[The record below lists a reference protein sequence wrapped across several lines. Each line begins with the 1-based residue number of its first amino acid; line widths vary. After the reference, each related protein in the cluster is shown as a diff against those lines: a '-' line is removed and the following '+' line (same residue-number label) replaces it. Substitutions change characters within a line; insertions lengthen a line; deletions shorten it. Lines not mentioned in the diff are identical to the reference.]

1 MFNTLSVLSE
11 NMITTIIST
20 VAIIVGALVG
30 GVCSWVITKK
40 QMIRSEK
47 VQSKMVEEN
56 RKYEE
61 KHRIRRVCRNAAL
74 IRLDICNA
82 IFQSIRSLKTFNCDE
97 GVTAFPVPLN
107 SNYSLVV
114 SSLEGKFDL
123 KEMSYIYQ
131 LYGIIEKTNC
141 DIKNLNC
148 ASHENHVI
156 IKLDYELLLKKIYGE
171 KYLKILEYE
180 MDKISYEQLY
190 ENDYIKEGYKHV
202 LKKLDEVCDSCIR
215 GMDCYEGESIH

>member
-1 MFNTLSVLSE
+1 MLNILSVLSE

-20 VAIIVGALVG
+20 AAIIAGALLG
-30 GVCSWVITKK
+30 GICSWVITKK

-47 VQSKMVEEN
+47 VQSKLVEEN
-56 RKYEE
+56 RKYDE

-74 IRLDICNA
+74 IRLDVCNA
-82 IFQSIRSLKTFNCDE
+82 IFQSIRSLKTYNCD
-97 GVTAFPVPLN
+97 GRITAFPVPLN

-114 SSLEGKFDL
+114 SSLEGRFDL

-131 LYGIIEKTNC
+131 LYGIIEKINC

-148 ASHENHVI
+148 ASYENHGI

-171 KYLKILEYE
+171 RYLKVLEYE
-180 MDKISYEQLY
+180 VDKIPYEQLY

-202 LKKLDEVCDSCIR
+202 LKKLDEVCDSCLR
-215 GMDCYEGESIH
+215 GIDYYEEESIH

>member
-1 MFNTLSVLSE
+1 MFKILSALSE

-20 VAIIVGALVG
+20 AAIIVGALLG
-30 GVCSWVITKK
+30 GICSWIITKK

-47 VQSKMVEEN
+47 VQSKMIKEN

-61 KHRIRRVCRNAAL
+61 KYIVKKICKNAAL

-82 IFQSIRSLKTFNCDE
+82 VFQSIRSLKTFNCDE
-97 GVTAFPVPLN
+97 EVTTFPVPLN
-107 SNYSLVV
+107 TNYSLVV

-131 LYGIIEKTNC
+131 LYGIIEKTNS

-148 ASHENHVI
+148 ASHENHGI
-156 IKLDYELLLKKIYGE
+156 IKLDYELLLRKIYGE
-171 KYLKILEYE
+171 NYLSILEYDIE
-180 MDKISYEQLY
+180 KIPYEQLY
-190 ENDYIKEGYKHV
+190 ENEYIKEGYKLV

-215 GMDCYEGESIH
+215 GIDYYEEESIH

>member
-1 MFNTLSVLSE
+1 MFSVLSVLSE
-11 NMITTIIST
+11 NMLTTIIST
-20 VAIIVGALVG
+20 AAIIAGALLG
-30 GVCSWVITKK
+30 GICSWIITKK

-47 VQSKMVEEN
+47 VQSNMIEEN

-61 KHRIRRVCRNAAL
+61 KHRIKKVCNNAAL

-97 GVTAFPVPLN
+97 EVTAFPVPLN

-123 KEMSYIYQ
+123 REMSYIYQ

-148 ASHENHVI
+148 ANHENHVI
-156 IKLDYELLLKKIYGE
+156 IKLDYELLLKKIYGD
-171 KYLKILEYE
+171 KYLQVLEYE
-180 MDKISYEQLY
+180 IEKIPYEQLY
-190 ENDYIKEGYKHV
+190 ENDYIKEGYKMV
-202 LKKLDEVCDSCIR
+202 LKKLDEVCASCIR
-215 GMDCYEGESIH
+215 GIEYYEEESIH